1 MFTTSNN
8 QFGIAVKALASAKVF
23 STGSVGW
30 FVSDKV
36 VIDGIRY
43 QAQAQAVVVN
53 SKGIIEDPKADNS
66 KALEALGVVGNQTIE
81 MQLVAKDFKTGS
93 KGWFNSGK
101 VAING
106 HVCQAQVQLTAIG
119 TSDKAIAKA
128 GEKADRAAA
137 AAEDAARKAAEK
149 RAQLQ
154 ALKASIG
161 Q

>member
-1 MFTTSNN
+1 MFTTSKNE
-8 QFGIAVKALASAKVF
+8 FGYAVKALAMPKAF
-23 STGSVGW
+23 GTGSVGW
-30 FVSDKV
+30 FVSDKIV
-36 VIDGIRY
+36 VDGVRY

-81 MQLVAKDFKTGS
+81 MQVLAKDFKTGS

-101 VAING
+101 IAING
-106 HVCQAQVQLTAIG
+106 HICQAQVQLTAIG
-119 TSDKAIAKA
+119 TSDKAVAKA
-128 GEKADRAAA
+128 GDKAAKAQA

-149 RAQLQ
+149 RAQLL

>member
-1 MFTTSNN
+1 MFTTTRNE
-8 QFGIAVKALASAKVF
+8 FGYAVKALATAKAF

-36 VIDGIRY
+36 VIDGVRY

-53 SKGIIEDPKADNS
+53 SKGIVKDGDDSA
-66 KALEALGVVGNQTIE
+66 AVLAALGVTGNQTIE
-81 MQLVAKDFKTGS
+81 MQVLAKDFKTGS
-93 KGWFNSGK
+93 KGWFGSGK
-101 VAING
+101 VVING
-106 HVCQAQVQLTAIG
+106 HICQAQVQLTAIG

-128 GEKADRAAA
+128 GDKAAKAQAAA
-137 AAEDAARKAAEK
+137 DEAARKAAEK
-149 RAQLQ
+149 RAQLL

>member
-1 MFTTSNN
+1 MFTTTRNE
-8 QFGIAVKALASAKVF
+8 FGYAVKALAQAKAF

-36 VIDGIRY
+36 VIDGVRY

-53 SKGIIEDPKADNS
+53 SKGIVKEGDDA
-66 KALEALGVVGNQTIE
+66 AAVLTALGVTGNQTIE
-81 MQLVAKDFKTGS
+81 MQVLAKDFKTGS

-128 GEKADRAAA
+128 GDKAAQAQAKADEAV
-137 AAEDAARKAAEK
+137 RKAEEK
-149 RAQLQ
+149 RAQLL

-161 Q
+161 A